1 MAKKKRIGL
10 WVTVGILGFVVL
22 LLVGSLVFVEVTIR
36 NLDSTLDERQVE
48 VVAAYEARTE
58 AVNKLVSRIKPKMD
72 LDADAFKTLESA
84 EKLLKDA
91 NDVKS
96 RSEANLE
103 VDKAIDNL
111 VFVMLDKYMYL
122 NTPEV
127 IEIESEIDTARSRI
141 VLATTNFN
149 DVAKEYNF
157 AVENFPGNGVP
168 FACQVG
174 QGHSTGL
181 VMEQDRHLAVFP
193 PAGDADKAC
202 FVPGFLAEDLSPGDG
217 REFLPG
223 PDQGLVPPAHI
234 PVLAVFLPQHSPA
247 AVRVL

>member
-157 AVENFPGNGVP
+157 AVENFPGNFLSNIFKHTTTETFKIVDY
-168 FACQVG
+168 
-174 QGHSTGL
+174 
-181 VMEQDRHLAVFP
+181 ENIVF
-193 PAGDADKAC
+193 
-202 FVPGFLAEDLSPGDG
+202 
-217 REFLPG
+217 
-223 PDQGLVPPAHI
+223 
-234 PVLAVFLPQHSPA
+234 
-247 AVRVL
+247 